1 MLLVWVLFPSLLLTC
16 MNTVFVCG
24 IDWHLAMHLLAISE
38 KIVPFWTMSAMNCTP
53 SPNTHKHHFS
63 FCSVSLFTSR
73 LNVPVVVSTICR
85 GLSDHVHLRLHA
97 SGVSCTVVVSIN
109 AEQSLDTRRTDVQF
123 AHKGFFGFTLQGS
136 HTDMKVI
143 KKKADSRLHATYTTV
158 WRHST
163 EMTTPESLGLYVIL
177 PFYSDTN
184 NFFCYSHWINHLRD
198 TAPHQSLLKF
208 KNTQNM
214 HAQWDHCDI
223 QDIQQNKMSY
233 WKLMV
238 GQMDVHWK

>member
-73 LNVPVVVSTICR
+73 LNVPVVSTICR
-85 GLSDHVHLRLHA
+85 GLSDHMHLRLHA

-109 AEQSLDTRRTDVQF
+109 AEQSLATRRADVQF

-143 KKKADSRLHATYTTV
+143 KKKLTQDCMQHTQLFEGTAQKWPLQKVLGCTSFYRFIQTLTKSFVTV
-158 WRHST
+158 T
-163 EMTTPESLGLYVIL
+163 E
-177 PFYSDTN
+177 
-184 NFFCYSHWINHLRD
+184 
-198 TAPHQSLLKF
+198 
-208 KNTQNM
+208 
-214 HAQWDHCDI
+214 
-223 QDIQQNKMSY
+223 
-233 WKLMV
+233 
-238 GQMDVHWK
+238 